1 MSAGLL
7 KALRKGLCPEPVQ
20 SPESIQLAS
29 PADKNAISSSGFSST
44 TSGRW
49 ANTAPAPRWS
59 GRATGGVPQTA
70 DLCYLLFLNG
80 KAQIAAGAEAEQ
92 RILGRALQA
101 LADDPAVGLARL
113 HSFEGEADED
123 AAITFLNLS
132 FDDKSK
138 IWSSL
143 SVPYQLGVYF
153 SVSPVLLSSTRSES
167 FVRVRESEVTLS
179 QREAS
184 AGRGGTP

>member
-1 MSAGLL
+1 MCI
-7 KALRKGLCPEPVQ
+7 R
-20 SPESIQLAS
+20 
-29 PADKNAISSSGFSST
+29 D
-44 TSGRW
+44 
-49 ANTAPAPRWS
+49 
-59 GRATGGVPQTA
+59 
-70 DLCYLLFLNG
+70 
-80 KAQIAAGAEAEQ
+80 
-92 RILGRALQA
+92 
-101 LADDPAVGLARL
+101 RL
-113 HSFEGEADED
+113 HSFESEADED

-153 SVSPVLLSSTRSES
+153 SVSPVLLSSTHSES

>member
-1 MSAGLL
+1 
-7 KALRKGLCPEPVQ
+7 
-20 SPESIQLAS
+20 
-29 PADKNAISSSGFSST
+29 
-44 TSGRW
+44 SGRW

-59 GRATGGVPQTA
+59 GRATGGSSPPRPLT
-70 DLCYLLFLNG
+70 LCYLLFLNG